1 MEKIE
6 EKLKK
11 EKIGFKK
18 NVSLARYTTTKV
30 GGKADIFIV
39 CRKEEELIKVFNF
52 VMKNNIDY
60 LIIGGGSN
68 LLISDEGFKGVVILN
83 EVKKIL
89 LKGESIFAKSGTYLS
104 QLVSFSAAKSLTG
117 IEELA
122 GIPGTVGGAIYG
134 NAGAY
139 GKSAS
144 CLLTKVKIA
153 DGKKVYWINK
163 SKIDFSYRESSFKK
177 DKKLILEAEFK
188 LKKTEKK
195 KVLEKYKKIIKDR
208 AIKYKKGLYCPGSFF
223 KNIEAND
230 IPQDILKMIPL
241 EKIVYG
247 KIPAGNLLES
257 VSAKGLRK
265 GDVEVSEKHANF
277 FINKGKGKAKDYY
290 DLAMSLREKVF
301 EKFGINLEP
310 EVQIIGFKK

>member
-6 EKLKK
+6 DRFKK
-11 EKIGFKK
+11 EKIDFKR
-18 NVSLARYTTTKV
+18 NVSLAKYTTTKV
-30 GGKADIFIV
+30 GGPADIFVV

-52 VMKNNIDY
+52 ATKGNINY

-68 LLISDEGFKGVVILN
+68 LLISDQGFKGIVILN

-89 LKGESIFAKSGTYLS
+89 LKGESVFAKSGTYLS
-104 QLVSFSAAKSLTG
+104 EMVSFSVSKSLTG

-139 GKSAS
+139 GMSTS
-144 CLLTKVKIA
+144 CLLTKIKIA
-153 DGKKVYWINK
+153 DGKKVYWIDKNK
-163 SKIDFSYRESSFKK
+163 INFSYRESGFKK

-195 KVLEKYKKIIKDR
+195 KVLEKYKKIVKDR
-208 AIKYKKGLYCPGSFF
+208 AVKYKKGLYCPGSFF
-223 KNIEAND
+223 KNIQVKD

-247 KIPAGNLLES
+247 KVPAGYLLES

-290 DLAMSLREKVF
+290 DLAMFLKEKVF

-310 EVQIIGFKK
+310 EVQIIGF